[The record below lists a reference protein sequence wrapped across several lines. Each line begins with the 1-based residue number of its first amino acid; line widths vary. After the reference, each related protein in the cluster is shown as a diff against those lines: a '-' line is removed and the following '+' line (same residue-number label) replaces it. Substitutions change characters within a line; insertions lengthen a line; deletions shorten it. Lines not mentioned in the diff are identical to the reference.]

1 MNQYEYLY
9 ESYTQYELSQ
19 FAGGQHAKIGL
30 TMRINDIV
38 SYGWELVGYP
48 QQSGNIYGM
57 TFRRPKAETE

>member
-1 MNQYEYLY
+1 MTQFEYLF
-9 ESYTQYELSQ
+9 ESYTEAELSQ
-19 FAGGQHAKIGL
+19 FAGGQQAKIGL

-48 QQSGNIYGM
+48 QQSGFTYGM